1 MTYYPS
7 FRKPS
12 CLANWTSKKHT
23 GMWNWMTDQACWRQW
38 SLRLVDTDGQDS
50 HLDWKS
56 PVISSREKLT
66 EALGDIQGVFTIAD
80 DIIVTGCGDTIS
92 EAEHDNTEKLK
103 LLYSRCKQAKIILN
117 DDKKVIGLKEIT
129 FHWHKITSEGVKADD
144 GKIKAII
151 DMPSPTDISGVKRFC
166 GVVQYMAKFLPSL
179 STTLE
184 PLRTLTRKDAPMAW
198 TKKCEKAFTDVKK
211 QLTGTPVLVYFN
223 PDLELTLQTDSS
235 KDGLGV
241 VLLQNG
247 SHLDFLP
254 QRNENGLRLKRRHY
268 LSYSDLKDLISILT
282 AEKSSLKI
290 ITSP

>member
-1 MTYYPS
+1 M
-7 FRKPS
+7 
-12 CLANWTSKKHT
+12 
-23 GMWNWMTDQACWRQW
+23 
-38 SLRLVDTDGQDS
+38 
-50 HLDWKS
+50 
-56 PVISSREKLT
+56 
-66 EALGDIQGVFTIAD
+66 
-80 DIIVTGCGDTIS
+80 
-92 EAEHDNTEKLK
+92 
-103 LLYSRCKQAKIILN
+103 
-117 DDKKVIGLKEIT
+117 
-129 FHWHKITSEGVKADD
+129 KADD